1 MDAEFETKLIECLT
15 ALEQRES
22 IDEVLARYPNDAAQL
37 RPILET
43 TALLPTFRMEPSEAM
58 KMKSRQSFLNQAA
71 AARIAPQRRRIGLMP
86 RLLTSFVAV
95 ALICIVLGGGAV
107 AASGSALPGDPL
119 YGVKRTV
126 ENVRLSLTTDNAA
139 RAALTGQFEGIRR
152 DEANALLDAG
162 RETEVEFSG
171 AIQSIQPKAWVVSGL
186 VVQLDNTTKINGEPK
201 IDRRAQVDGRTGPN
215 GLWAKEITIE
225 TSASTPQLTETP
237 EPTETPAPTET
248 PESAKTPTPRS
259 TLVAEPTETPEPKPT
274 VEPTEQ
280 PTVAP
285 VAIEF
290 AGTVDDIS
298 AQAWTIDSTS
308 IGVNANTEIRGS
320 ITVGQRVKVQAHRL
334 ADGRLVALRI
344 ELVSDGTG
352 SSTGSSTGN
361 SNQNGNENS
370 NQNENQNHNQN
381 QNENHN
387 ENQNQNHNEN
397 QNQNQ
402 NENHNDNQ
410 NQNENQNHNEN
421 QNSNDN

>member
-22 IDEVLARYPNDAAQL
+22 IDAVLARYPNDAAQL
-37 RPILET
+37 RPMLET
-43 TALLPTFRMEPSEAM
+43 AALLPTFRMEPSEAM
-58 KMKSRQSFLNQAA
+58 KMKSRQSFLTQAA
-71 AARIAPQRRRIGLMP
+71 AMRAAPRRRGLGLMP

-95 ALICIVLGGGAV
+95 ALICIVLGAGAV

-126 ENVRLSLTTDNAA
+126 ENVRLSLTTDTAA
-139 RAALTGQFEGIRR
+139 REALTEQFEGTRR

-171 AIQSIQPKAWVVSGL
+171 MIQSIQPKAWVVSGL
-186 VVQLDNTTKINGEPK
+186 VVQLDDTTKINGEPQ

-215 GLWAKEITIE
+215 GLWAKEITIG
-225 TSASTPQLTETP
+225 TSASTPQPAETLEPTETP
-237 EPTETPAPTET
+237 EPAPRPTSTPALTF
-248 PESAKTPTPRS
+248 
-259 TLVAEPTETPEPKPT
+259 EPTETPEPKPT
-274 VEPTEQ
+274 LEPTEQ
-280 PTVAP
+280 PTAAP

-320 ITVGQRVKVQAHRL
+320 ITVGQRVKVQAIRL

-352 SSTGSSTGN
+352 SSTGNG
-361 SNQNGNENS
+361 NQNGNENS

-381 QNENHN
+381 QNENQ
-387 ENQNQNHNEN
+387 NQNQNENHNEN

-410 NQNENQNHNEN
+410 NQNENHNDNQNHNDN
-421 QNSNDN
+421 RNSNGD